1 MGQNMSDCGS
11 CRNKDSNENMFGVQ
25 STNSNNYRLD
35 YITVKQNSDYFCKK
49 KRKRRRRKRNNLFK
63 KLH

>member
-11 CRNKDSNENMFGVQ
+11 CRKNDSNENMFGVQ
-25 STNSNNYRLD
+25 STNSSNYRLD
-35 YITVKQNSDYFCKK
+35 YNTVKQNSDYFCKK
-49 KRKRRRRKRNNLFK
+49 KRKRRRRKRNHLFK